1 MQILLKR
8 LFLII
13 TTSMAIST
21 IVLAVAEPQDEMR
34 SLVITADY
42 HPVNVNKAS
51 ASRIAAGMKGVGLK
65 TATAIVAYREA
76 NGPFNSLDALTAV
89 KGVGPRT
96 LQKNESVIVLE

>member
-13 TTSMAIST
+13 TTAIAIST
-21 IVLAVAEPQDEMR
+21 IVLAVAEPQDEIR

-51 ASRIAAGMKGVGLK
+51 ASRIAAGIKGVGLK
-65 TATAIVAYREA
+65 TATAIVAYRKA
-76 NGPFNSLDALTAV
+76 NGPFNSLDALAAV

>member
-1 MQILLKR
+1 MQILLKP

-13 TTSMAIST
+13 TTAIAIST

-65 TATAIVAYREA
+65 TATAIVAYRKA